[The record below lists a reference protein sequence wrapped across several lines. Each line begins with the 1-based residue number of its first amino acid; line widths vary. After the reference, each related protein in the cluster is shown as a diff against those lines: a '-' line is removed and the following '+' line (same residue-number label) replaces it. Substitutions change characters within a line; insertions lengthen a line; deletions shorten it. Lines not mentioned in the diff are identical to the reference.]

1 MLRLSTVLVGLCLAA
16 LPACAQKG
24 QGTLE
29 SLAGDYVARGNEPG
43 WRVTVGAETV
53 DIVAAYGED
62 ARSTPRRAIQVTDM
76 GQSLVMPQINARLE
90 LQDQLCRD
98 DMSGMPYPQR
108 AVLTLDGQAFRGC
121 AGAPRDLL
129 TGEPWRIEDVMGG
142 GVVDGAE
149 VTIGFDAGGRAFGRA
164 ACNRFS
170 GGYELTGE
178 GVSFGPMAATKM
190 ACAPSLMDLEA
201 RIFEALSQVRRFDFD
216 GRGALLL
223 IGGSGGDTLLK
234 GRRP

>member
-1 MLRLSTVLVGLCLAA
+1 MLRLSTVLASLCLAA

-24 QGTLE
+24 PGILD

-62 ARSTPRRAIQVTDM
+62 ERSTPRSGSQVTDM
-76 GQSLVMPQINARLE
+76 GRTLVMPQINARLSVE
-90 LQDQLCRD
+90 DRLCHD

-108 AVLTLDGQAFRGC
+108 AVLTLDGQEYRGC
-121 AGAPRDLL
+121 GGEARSLL
-129 TGEPWRIEDVMGG
+129 TGAEWRIEDVMNG

-149 VTIGFDAGGRAFGRA
+149 VTIGFDAEGRAFGRA

-178 GVSFGPMAATKM
+178 GISFGPMAATKM
-190 ACAPSLMDLEA
+190 ACAPALMDLETKV
-201 RIFEALSQVRRFDFD
+201 FEALGQVRRFDVD
-216 GRGALLL
+216 ETGALLL
-223 IGGSGGDTLLK
+223 IGGPEGEALLTA
-234 GRRP
+234 RR

>member
-1 MLRLSTVLVGLCLAA
+1 MLRLSTVLASLCLAA

-24 QGTLE
+24 PGILD

-43 WRVTVGAETV
+43 WRVTVGTETV

-62 ARSTPRRAIQVTDM
+62 ERSTPRSATQVTDT
-76 GQSLVMPQINARLE
+76 GQTLEMPQINARLSVE
-90 LQDQLCRD
+90 DRLCHD

-108 AVLTLDGQAFRGC
+108 AVLTLDGQEYRGC
-121 AGAPRDLL
+121 GGEARSLL
-129 TGEPWRIEDVMGG
+129 TGAEWRIEDVMNG

-149 VTIGFDAGGRAFGRA
+149 VTIGFDAEGRAFGRA

-178 GVSFGPMAATKM
+178 GIGFGPMAATKM
-190 ACAPSLMDLEA
+190 ACAPALMDLE
-201 RIFEALSQVRRFDFD
+201 IKVFEALGQVRRFDFD
-216 GRGALLL
+216 ETGALLL
-223 IGGSGGDTLLK
+223 IGGPEWTPLLTA
-234 GRRP
+234 RR